1 MTLSDT
7 TGPVALAS
15 VRQHGRSLRSLPAIA
30 AAVFLA
36 VLAAVSLLAP
46 LLPLDPTTTDLAAR
60 WQPPSAEHLFGT
72 DDLGRDYFA
81 RVVYGGRISLT
92 VGVLAMLAATGI
104 GVLVGLVAGYARGWL
119 DETLMRLVDFLSS
132 IPWMVLVI
140 VASVFLRPGLWT
152 IILVIGLFAWMPT
165 ARLVRAETLS
175 LRERTYVGYARFLGE
190 KPRRVVW
197 RHVMPDAAPT
207 IIVAAAATIS
217 SAMLTESA
225 LSFLGLGIQPPMAS
239 WGSLLESAQGALARN
254 PWLALIPGLL
264 IMLTVLSFNVLG
276 DALRRAIV
284 ERDDA

>member
-1 MTLSDT
+1 MTAALT
-7 TGPVALAS
+7 EVA
-15 VRQHGRSLRSLPAIA
+15 VRHHGRSPRSVPAIA
-30 AAVFLA
+30 AAVYLA
-36 VLAAVSLLAP
+36 LLVVVSAIAP
-46 LLPLDPTTTDLAAR
+46 LLPIDPTTTDLAAR
-60 WQPPSAEHLFGT
+60 WMPPSSTHLFGT

-81 RVVYGGRISLT
+81 RVVHGGRISLT
-92 VGVLAMLAATGI
+92 VGVLAMLAATAI
-104 GVLVGLVAGYARGWL
+104 GVLVGLVAGYARGWI
-119 DETLMRLVDFLSS
+119 DEVLMRLVDFLSS

-190 KPRRVVW
+190 RPRTIVW
-197 RHVMPDAAPT
+197 RHIVPDVAPT

-239 WGSLLESAQGALARN
+239 WGSLLESAQGALARS

-264 IMLTVLSFNVLG
+264 ITLTVLSFNVLG
-276 DALRRAIV
+276 DAARRAV
-284 ERDDA
+284 VDRSER

>member
-1 MTLSDT
+1 MTAPIT
-7 TGPVALAS
+7 LAS
-15 VRQHGRSLRSLPAIA
+15 VRQRGRSLRSLPAIA
-30 AAVFLA
+30 AAVFLGI
-36 VLAAVSLLAP
+36 VVAVSVLAP
-46 LLPLDPTTTDLAAR
+46 LLPLDPTTTDLTAR

-72 DDLGRDYFA
+72 DDLGRDYFS
-81 RVVYGGRISLT
+81 RVVYGGQISLT
-92 VGVLAMLAATGI
+92 VGVLAMLAATSI
-104 GVLVGLVAGYARGWL
+104 GVVVGLVAGYARGWL

-165 ARLVRAETLS
+165 ARLVRAETMS

-197 RHVMPDAAPT
+197 RHVLPDAAPT

-239 WGSLLESAQGALARN
+239 WGSLLETAQGALARN

-264 IMLTVLSFNVLG
+264 ITGTVLSFNVLG
-276 DALRRAIV
+276 DALRRTIV
-284 ERDDA
+284 ERSDA